1 MTGLAQYAVD
11 ECSREV
17 LEVVPLVMRD
27 IRNQLR
33 KHGATEISVPQFRVL
48 NFLSRSEGASLSKVA
63 EYTGLTLPSMSALVD
78 SLVAGGLVTRQTDP
92 EDRRRMTLTL
102 TEGGQAK
109 LKSARALTANY
120 LSQKLR
126 QLSAADRMTVTK
138 CMNVLRTVFT
148 HGEVA

>member
-120 LSQKLR
+120 LSQRLR

-148 HGEVA
+148 HVEVA